1 MLNVLNS
8 YYAINLLYIFTS
20 VNKAKIM
27 KCDIKIENIEI
38 KIPVAGYGK
47 PLVLLDDEPVYIADS
62 YPDAVKYVENN
73 LL

>member
-8 YYAINLLYIFTS
+8 YYAINLLYIFVF

-38 KIPVAGYGK
+38 KVPVAGYGK
-47 PLVLLDDEPVYIADS
+47 PLVLLYDEPIYIADS
-62 YPDAVKYVENN
+62 YPDAVNYVEKN

>member
-8 YYAINLLYIFTS
+8 YYAINLLYIFVS

-27 KCDIKIENIEI
+27 KCNIDIENIEI
-38 KIPVAGYGK
+38 KVPVAGYGK

-62 YPDAVKYVENN
+62 YPDAVKYVEKN